1 LKYGPTS
8 ASITIRVYSMLPIET
23 RDMYLRADMD
33 FAKERGKIRKRVV
46 TTAWTTL
53 KMVMP

>member
-1 LKYGPTS
+1 
-8 ASITIRVYSMLPIET
+8 MLPIET

-33 FAKERGKIRKRVV
+33 FAKERGNIRKRVV

-53 KMVMP
+53 KRVMP